1 MTIGGI
7 LKYKQGH
14 LSSSMVERLYSSL
27 TRSIRGN
34 DNVTD
39 DMIAIGIHSG
49 FESAKNVDNMFHQ
62 ELQKKKFLST
72 FVTYSRN
79 VEDEEKNH
87 ADSVV
92 DTCEEPADHPFR
104 HRVDELHRELKE
116 DRAAG
121 VGQCRGQHRRH
132 VQLGQAERDGPEAQE
147 AHPHPAADG
156 AGHQDSQ
163 DQLHPPTNP
172 AKWGPY

>member
-27 TRSIRGN
+27 TRSIRGS

-49 FESAKNVDNMFHQ
+49 FESAKKVDMICFTKNYR
-62 ELQKKKFLST
+62 KKFLST

-92 DTCEEPADHPFR
+92 DTREEPADHPLR
-104 HRVDELHRELKE
+104 YRVD
-116 DRAAG
+116 
-121 VGQCRGQHRRH
+121 
-132 VQLGQAERDGPEAQE
+132 
-147 AHPHPAADG
+147 
-156 AGHQDSQ
+156 
-163 DQLHPPTNP
+163 
-172 AKWGPY
+172 